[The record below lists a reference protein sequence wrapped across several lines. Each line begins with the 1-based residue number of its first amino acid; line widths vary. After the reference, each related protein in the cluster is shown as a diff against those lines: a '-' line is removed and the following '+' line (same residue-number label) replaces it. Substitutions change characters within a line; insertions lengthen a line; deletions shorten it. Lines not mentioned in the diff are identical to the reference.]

1 MISHTCPQ
9 SQTRNG
15 DETPPPQ
22 YYETRDKRQYGIVED
37 ELKMR
42 FHTKCSKY
50 YTTLQC
56 TVSILLHLTTVNVFT
71 DC

>member
-15 DETPPPQ
+15 DETPSDRR
-22 YYETRDKRQYGIVED
+22 TAAVLSVGDRRQYGIVEE

-42 FHTKCSKY
+42 VHTM
-50 YTTLQC
+50 YT
-56 TVSILLHLTTVNVFT
+56 VFQ
-71 DC
+71 